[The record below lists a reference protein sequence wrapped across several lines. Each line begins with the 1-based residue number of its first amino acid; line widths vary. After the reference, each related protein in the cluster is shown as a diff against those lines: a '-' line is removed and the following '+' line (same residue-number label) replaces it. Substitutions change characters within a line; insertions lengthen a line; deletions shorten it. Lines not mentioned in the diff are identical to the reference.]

1 MTKEMKGMKA
11 LRNTMAI
18 ILVGPFL
25 YLIGCAGLPGV
36 ASKDASLGS
45 SVMDAI
51 SEAVYEVVVPKPTK
65 DSLQYEKPLPMD
77 LLPYS
82 IRTDKY
88 YSVGTAFAISPSEF
102 VSAAH
107 VMNLGSGSQFKEV
120 FLRDRQGK
128 VYSIEKVLK
137 YSKNRDFIVF
147 SLRNAKVKRFL
158 SVNKSPRLNQKV
170 YAVGNALGEG
180 IVIRDGL
187 YTSDTPEEEVGEWKW
202 IRFSAA
208 ASPGNSGGPLLD
220 RKGKVIGIVLRKS
233 PGENLNYAVPIVEV
247 LRAPPNLA
255 VIETKVRYILDNMDM
270 TRRET
275 LKKVINLPMT
285 YEELN
290 REMNAIMAQ
299 FSDKLLKDLLAEH
312 RDAIF
317 PHGPG
322 STRLLYKTYHA
333 VFPHLIVKGKDGN
346 WDAYYPKETREAV
359 LGNNGRLVYGTFG
372 STVFMYIRKPDDV
385 PLETFYGDSKR
396 FMDLI
401 LKGGGHYREIGP
413 ESIKITSMGRAFEDY
428 RFTDSYGR
436 IWMVRTW
443 LIEYND
449 RKVVTFSLPVPGGC
463 IVMMRTDQ
471 TGSADQGDIPDLK
484 VLSDFIYVSYFGTF
498 KEWREFLGMKDLM
511 PSPLSAVNIQMENQE
526 SFRYE
531 SRRFSFS
538 YGPDIMKISDNSN
551 LRLDF
556 GYFQEQGRTV
566 WDVSEIAMAE
576 DRYSQIGYTVSRT
589 MRPPKE
595 LGDEYQNHWENMVE
609 GKFPYNRSAY
619 YKDKLTIISTTY
631 HRGGKLEKGDGSS
644 SSVLYTVGFIKEGS
658 VDQKEME
665 AKLDM
670 FMRNLV
676 VYEEGTDNGTETGNL
691 QPKH

>member
-1 MTKEMKGMKA
+1 MKTLK
-11 LRNTMAI
+11 NTMTVI
-18 ILVGPFL
+18 WVGIFL
-25 YLIGCAGLPGV
+25 YLTGCAGLPGP
-36 ASKDASLGS
+36 ASKNASLGS
-45 SVMDAI
+45 RVMDTI
-51 SEAVYEVVVPKPTK
+51 SEAVYEVVVLKPTK

-77 LLPYS
+77 LIPYS

-88 YSVGTAFAISPSEF
+88 YSIGTAFAISPSEF

-107 VMNLGSGSQFKEV
+107 VMNLGSGSQFKEA

-128 VYSIEKVLK
+128 VYPIEKVLK
-137 YSKNRDFIVF
+137 YSKHQDFIVF
-147 SLRNAKVKRFL
+147 SLRNAKVKKFL
-158 SVNKSPRLNQKV
+158 SVNQSPRVNEKV

-187 YTSDTPEEEVGEWKW
+187 YTSDTPEEEAGEWKW

-220 RKGKVIGIVLRKS
+220 RDGKVIGIVLRKS
-233 PGENLNYAVPIVEV
+233 PGENLNYAVPIMEV
-247 LRAPPNLA
+247 LRARPNLA
-255 VIETKVRYILDNMDM
+255 VIQMKLRYILDNMDM
-270 TRRET
+270 TQRET
-275 LKKVINLPMT
+275 LKKEINLPKT

-290 REMNAIMAQ
+290 NGINVITAE
-299 FSDKLLKDLLAEH
+299 FSDKLLKNLLAEH
-312 RDAIF
+312 RNTIF

-359 LGNNGRLVYGTFG
+359 LGNNGRLVYGNLG
-372 STVFMYIRKPDDV
+372 SAVCMYIRKPDDV
-385 PLETFYGDSKR
+385 PLETFYSDSKL

-401 LKGGGHYREIGP
+401 LKGGGRYREIGP
-413 ESIKITSMGRAFEDY
+413 ETIKITSMGRAFEDY

-463 IVMMRTDQ
+463 IVMMRSDQ

-498 KEWREFLGMKDLM
+498 KEWREFLTMKDLL
-511 PSPLSAVNIQMENQE
+511 PSLFSTLDIQIRNSEM
-526 SFRYE
+526 FRYK
-531 SRRFSFS
+531 SKRFSLS
-538 YGPDIMKISDNSN
+538 YGPDIMKISDNSD
-551 LRLDF
+551 LRLHF
-556 GYFQEQGRTV
+556 GYFQEQGRTI
-566 WDVSEIAMAE
+566 WDITEIGVAE
-576 DRYSQIGYTVSRT
+576 DKYNQIGYTVSRT
-589 MRPPKE
+589 MKPPKE
-595 LGDEYQNHWENMVE
+595 LGDEYQNNWENMVE
-609 GKFPYNRSAY
+609 GRFPYNRSAY
-619 YKDKLTIISTTY
+619 HKDKVTIISTTY
-631 HRGGKLEKGDGSS
+631 RRGGKLEKGDGSS
-644 SSVLYTVGFIKEGS
+644 SSVLYTVGFIREGNI
-658 VDQKEME
+658 DQKEME

-670 FMRNLV
+670 LMQNLV
-676 VYEEGTDNGTETGNL
+676 VYEEGKDKGNEAGNP
-691 QPKH
+691 QPKN

>member
-1 MTKEMKGMKA
+1 MKV
-11 LRNTMAI
+11 LRNRMIFA
-18 ILVGPFL
+18 LVGLFL
-25 YLIGCAGLPGV
+25 YLTGCAGLPGA

-45 SVMDAI
+45 PVMDTI
-51 SEAVYEVVVPKPTK
+51 SEAVYEVVVLKPTK

-77 LLPYS
+77 LIPYS

-88 YSVGTAFAISPSEF
+88 YSVGTAFAISSSEF

-107 VMNLGSGSQFKEV
+107 VMNLGSGSQFKEA
-120 FLRDRQGK
+120 FLRDSQGK

-137 YSKNRDFIVF
+137 YSKNRDFVLF
-147 SLRNAKVKRFL
+147 SLRNAKAKRFFP
-158 SVNKSPRLNQKV
+158 VNKSPRLNQKV

-187 YTSDTPEEEVGEWKW
+187 YTSETPEEEAGEWKW

-220 RKGKVIGIVLRKS
+220 RDGKVIGIVLRKS
-233 PGENLNYAVPIVEV
+233 PGENLNYAIPIVEV
-247 LRAPPNLA
+247 ISAKQNLA
-255 VIETKVRYILDNMDM
+255 VIETKVRYVLDNMDM
-270 TRRET
+270 TQRET
-275 LKKVINLPMT
+275 LKKEINLPKT

-290 REMNAIMAQ
+290 SEMNAIMTQ

-312 RDAIF
+312 RDTIF
-317 PHGPG
+317 PRGPG
-322 STRLLYKTYHA
+322 STRLLYKTYHP
-333 VFPHLIVKGKDGN
+333 VFPHLIMKGKDGN
-346 WDAYYPKETREAV
+346 WDAYYPRETRDAI
-359 LGNNGRLVYGTFG
+359 LGNNGRLVYGTLG
-372 STVFMYIRKPDDV
+372 STVFMYIRKPDDI
-385 PLETFYGDSKR
+385 PLETFYGDSKL

-401 LKGGGHYREIGP
+401 LKGGGRYREIGP
-413 ESIKITSMGRAFEDY
+413 ESIKITSMGGSFEDY

-471 TGSADQGDIPDLK
+471 TGSVDQGDIPDLK

-498 KEWREFLGMKDLM
+498 KEWREFLGVKDLL
-511 PSPLSAVNIQMENQE
+511 PSALSTVNIQMKNSEV
-526 SFRYE
+526 FRYE
-531 SRRFSFS
+531 SRRLSFS
-538 YGPDIMKISDNSN
+538 YGSDIMKISNNSN

-566 WDVSEIAMAE
+566 WDITEIGIAE
-576 DRYSQIGYTVSRT
+576 DKYKQIGYTVSR
-589 MRPPKE
+589 MMKPPEK
-595 LGDEYQNHWENMVE
+595 LGDEYQSSWENMAE
-609 GKFPYNRSAY
+609 RRFPYNRSAY
-619 YKDKLTIISTTY
+619 FKDKVTIISATY
-631 HRGGKLEKGDGSS
+631 NRGSQLEKGDVSS
-644 SSVLYTVGFIKEGS
+644 SPVLYTVGYIKEGN

-665 AKLDM
+665 AKLEM

-676 VYEEGTDNGTETGNL
+676 VYEKGKDNGTETGNP
-691 QPKH
+691 QPKN

>member
-1 MTKEMKGMKA
+1 MKA
-11 LRNTMAI
+11 SKNTMI
-18 ILVGPFL
+18 IALGGIFLCLV
-25 YLIGCAGLPGV
+25 GCAGLPGS
-36 ASKDASLGS
+36 ASKNASLGPR
-45 SVMDAI
+45 VMDTI
-51 SEAVYEVVVPKPTK
+51 SEAVYEVVVLKPTK

-77 LLPYS
+77 LIPYS

-88 YSVGTAFAISPSEF
+88 YSIGTAFAISSSEF

-107 VMNLGSGSQFKEV
+107 VMNLGSGSQFKEA

-128 VYSIEKVLK
+128 VYAIEKILK

-147 SLRNAKVKRFL
+147 SLGNARVKKFL
-158 SVNKSPRLNQKV
+158 SVNKSPRVNEKV

-187 YTSDTPEEEVGEWKW
+187 YTSDTPEEEAGEWKW

-220 RKGKVIGIVLRKS
+220 RDGKVIGIVLRKS

-247 LRAPPNLA
+247 LRARPNQA
-255 VIETKVRYILDNMDM
+255 VIQMKVRYILDNMDM
-270 TRRET
+270 TQREM
-275 LKKVINLPMT
+275 LKKEIHLPKT

-290 REMNAIMAQ
+290 NEINAIMAE
-299 FSDKLLKDLLAEH
+299 FSDKLLKNLLAEH
-312 RDAIF
+312 RDTIF
-317 PHGPG
+317 PRGPG

-333 VFPHLIVKGKDGN
+333 VFPHLIMKGKDGN
-346 WDAYYPKETREAV
+346 WDAYYPRETREAV
-359 LGNNGRLVYGTFG
+359 LGNNGRLVYGSLG
-372 STVFMYIRKPDDV
+372 SAVFMYIRKPDDIS
-385 PLETFYGDSKR
+385 LETFYGDSKL

-401 LKGGGHYREIGP
+401 LKGGGRYREVGP

-484 VLSDFIYVSYFGTF
+484 VLSDFTYVSYFGTF
-498 KEWREFLGMKDLM
+498 KEWREFLGMKDLL
-511 PSPLSAVNIQMENQE
+511 PSLFSTLDIQIENNE
-526 SFRYE
+526 MFRYK
-531 SRRFSFS
+531 SKRLSLS
-538 YGPDIMKISDNSN
+538 YGPDIMKILDNSD
-551 LRLDF
+551 LRLHF
-556 GYFQEQGRTV
+556 GYFQEQSRTV
-566 WDVSEIAMAE
+566 WDITEIGIAE
-576 DRYSQIGYTVSRT
+576 DKFNQIGYTVSRV
-589 MRPPKE
+589 MKPPKE

-609 GKFPYNRSAY
+609 GRFPYNRSAY
-619 YKDKLTIISTTY
+619 HKDKVTIISTTY
-631 HRGGKLEKGDGSS
+631 HQGSKPEKGDGSS
-644 SSVLYTVGFIKEGS
+644 SSVLYTVGFIKEGNI
-658 VDQKEME
+658 DQKEME

-670 FMRNLV
+670 LMRSLV
-676 VYEEGTDNGTETGNL
+676 VYEEGEDKRNEAGSP
-691 QPKH
+691 QPKN